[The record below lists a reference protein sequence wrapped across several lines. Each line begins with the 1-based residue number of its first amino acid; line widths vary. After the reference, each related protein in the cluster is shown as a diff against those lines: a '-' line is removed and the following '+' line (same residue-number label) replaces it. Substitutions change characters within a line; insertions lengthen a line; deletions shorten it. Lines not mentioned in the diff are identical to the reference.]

1 MCVFLC
7 VLFSLKKPQQLFLNF
22 HNYFICP
29 LFSRSFTGSDPLILP
44 SYQMSRFNHESS
56 WWVNNDFVIRLAQI
70 FSFMGDDD
78 LAKLSTSDMGQND

>member
-1 MCVFLC
+1 M
-7 VLFSLKKPQQLFLNF
+7 
-22 HNYFICP
+22 
-29 LFSRSFTGSDPLILP
+29 GSDPLILP